1 MAGRLKG
8 RDLWER
14 GKGGDVKGEKEKA
27 LGRGGKR
34 EIRGER
40 ERWRI
45 WVHVNEEEQARR
57 KRDGGREIRELL
69 LPQNKIIHFTC
80 HSV

>member
-1 MAGRLKG
+1 M
-8 RDLWER
+8 
-14 GKGGDVKGEKEKA
+14 KGEKEKA

-45 WVHVNEEEQARR
+45 WVHVNEEEQARSR
-57 KRDGGREIRELL
+57 RGERERWWKRDKGINVGT
-69 LPQNKIIHFTC
+69 K
-80 HSV
+80 